1 MDIVYL
7 LQGVEF
13 EWDENK
19 ARSNVQKH
27 GVTFEE
33 AAEVFF
39 DPLHSIGDASVPGEY
54 REYIIGY
61 NFASNLLITVY
72 TERGN
77 RTRIISARATTR
89 AERRL
94 YEQFG

>member
-1 MDIVYL
+1 MDIVYQ

-27 GVTFEE
+27 GITFEE

-39 DPLHSIGDASVPGEY
+39 DPLHSIGDASVAGEY

-61 NFASNLLITVY
+61 NLASNLLIIIY
-72 TERGN
+72 AERGD
-77 RTRIISARATTR
+77 RTRIISARVATR

-94 YEQFG
+94 YEQG

>member
-1 MDIVYL
+1 MDVVYQ

-13 EWDENK
+13 EWDQDK
-19 ARSNVQKH
+19 ARSNVKKH

-39 DPLHSIGDASVPGEY
+39 DPLYSIGDASVAEEY

-61 NFASNLLITVY
+61 NFASNLLITIY

-94 YEQFG
+94 YEQG